1 MDTKQ
6 IEYIIKI
13 AEEKNITRA
22 AKKLYI
28 TQSALN
34 QQLIKLE
41 KQLGIQLFYRSR
53 GRCYLT
59 EAGKIYVENA
69 KKILRIKKD
78 TYNQIH
84 DLIGFHQ
91 KQLVIGLTP
100 ERGTRMF
107 AAIYPEFYQHY
118 PDVKVIPLEMSVREQ
133 QKAISEGKL
142 DIGFLT
148 LQEDQMTKDEYIHLC
163 DEPIVLAVP
172 GNHPLAPK
180 GGSLGEL
187 LPVIRLNLL
196 QNDSF
201 AIMQQGSTLR
211 EICDSLFTATS
222 FSPDILIETRSCYNL
237 YKMVEE
243 GICCSIF
250 PISYARNTDRVAY
263 FSLSQKTTWKI
274 CASYRKNSYLRK
286 AARQFIALAGDYWQQ
301 EMQKFSRIRDT
312 G

>member
-13 AEEKNITRA
+13 AEEKNITLA
-22 AKKLYI
+22 ARKLYI

-41 KQLGIQLFYRSR
+41 KQIGTQLFYRSR

-78 TYNQIH
+78 TYNHIQ
-84 DLIGFHQ
+84 DLNGCHQ
-91 KQLVIGLTP
+91 KQLMIGFTP
-100 ERGTRMF
+100 ERGTKMF
-107 AAIYPEFYQHY
+107 ASIYPEFYQHY

-133 QKAISEGKL
+133 QKAIEEGKL
-142 DIGFLT
+142 DFGLLT
-148 LQEDQMTKDEYIHLC
+148 LQDSQKTTDEYIHVC
-163 DEPIVLAVP
+163 DETIILGVP
-172 GNHPLAPK
+172 KHHPLA
-180 GGSLGEL
+180 SLGGTL
-187 LPVIRLNLL
+187 GKRLPTIHLNRLK
-196 QNDSF
+196 NDSF

-211 EICDSLFTATS
+211 EICDSIFSTTGFT
-222 FSPDILIETRSCYNL
+222 PDILLETSSCYNL

-250 PISYARNTDRVAY
+250 PVSYARDTDRVAY
-263 FSLSQKTTWKI
+263 FSLSENTKWEI
-274 CASYRKNSYLRK
+274 CASYRKNSYLSK
-286 AARQFIALAGDYWQQ
+286 AAKHFIILAKDYWKKK
-301 EMQKFSRIRDT
+301 MRKLL
-312 G
+312 